1 MAKRGLHEQRG
12 RVVPVSTAAAGW
24 PRHAAAPQ
32 HSATYDWGLTP
43 NKTRPLS
50 KRARVVDVLLLVL
63 AIALVAGGV
72 VYGVS
77 GWHSAAPSDPGA
89 VQYVDMAG
97 NQVIPDD
104 PQVQDPSYVQSADP
118 QDYNGLHFKIS
129 SVGLDVPLREASVV
143 DNVINPPGYT
153 SVYLMRNLGVPL
165 ADATTGTVYVAAH
178 SLRAPGRAPGNFVID
193 PAAGV
198 VVVKTGA
205 EIDVGDRVYSVVSSR
220 VVSKPELSTQAD
232 LWTPTPG
239 MLVFVTCLQSTSEAG
254 YQADGHAKDNA
265 VIIGQLVK

>member
-1 MAKRGLHEQRG
+1 
-12 RVVPVSTAAAGW
+12 
-24 PRHAAAPQ
+24 
-32 HSATYDWGLTP
+32 
-43 NKTRPLS
+43 
-50 KRARVVDVLLLVL
+50 VVDVLLLVL
-63 AIALVAGGV
+63 AIALVAGGA

-77 GWHSAAPSDPGA
+77 AWRSTAPSDPNA

-104 PQVQDPSYVQSADP
+104 PAVQDPSYVQSADP
-118 QDYNGLHFKIS
+118 QDYNGLHFKIPL
-129 SVGLDVPLREASVV
+129 VGLDVPLREANVV

-165 ADATTGTVYVAAH
+165 TDAATGTVYVAAH

-198 VVVKTGA
+198 IVVQTGA

-220 VVSKPELSTQAD
+220 VVSKPDLGAQAD
-232 LWTPTPG
+232 LWTSTPG
-239 MLVFVTCLQSTSEAG
+239 MLVFITCLQSTSEAG

-265 VIIGQLVK
+265 VIVGQLVS